1 MNLFE
6 IPRALPRKKEQ
17 STTVEGTRRTG
28 LPATPAAELHREM
41 LPTYSESWIEATTL
55 ALDTL
60 KSSNILHHLR
70 SHLALLHRDLT
81 TYTDTVKNNQLA
93 GQIDLPIHFNY
104 APLPFTVD
112 DLRAALESQPP
123 HPLAHVVI
131 NLYTDIAKNIS
142 QGEHTF
148 YNLLELCENMRRL
161 YECVWVIV
169 TPNRVALNNLKAR
182 GYDYQR
188 VELMFEKL
196 LTDIRQLQGVIEAS
210 LQRSPP
216 DITPEIY
223 LELIV
228 YLRKFVQELVDTDHF
243 YPTDTLVPEFT
254 QYEHVLPSIHDIE
267 VTMTPLMTRTLV
279 YKIMEEA
286 NAAIPTTCDD
296 FLVARGV
303 QTIYRESLQP
313 VLFNLVID
321 ALLGST
327 ESTQRAVKIVTTNS
341 KNRVVQP
348 RGNLTS

>member
-1 MNLFE
+1 
-6 IPRALPRKKEQ
+6 
-17 STTVEGTRRTG
+17 
-28 LPATPAAELHREM
+28 
-41 LPTYSESWIEATTL
+41 
-55 ALDTL
+55 
-60 KSSNILHHLR
+60 
-70 SHLALLHRDLT
+70 
-81 TYTDTVKNNQLA
+81 
-93 GQIDLPIHFNY
+93 
-104 APLPFTVD
+104 
-112 DLRAALESQPP
+112 
-123 HPLAHVVI
+123 
-131 NLYTDIAKNIS
+131 
-142 QGEHTF
+142 
-148 YNLLELCENMRRL
+148 MRRL

-169 TPNRVALNNLKAR
+169 TPNREALNELRAS

-188 VELMFEKL
+188 VEPMFEKL

-216 DITPEIY
+216 DITPEMY

-228 YLRKFVQELVDTDHF
+228 YLQKFVQELVDTDYF
-243 YPTDTLVPEFT
+243 YPSDTFIPEFT
-254 QYEHVLPSIHDIE
+254 QYEHGLPSIHDIE

-286 NAAIPTTCDD
+286 NAAIPSTCDD

-341 KNRVVQP
+341 KNREVPP
-348 RGNLTS
+348 RENPTPFWVRN